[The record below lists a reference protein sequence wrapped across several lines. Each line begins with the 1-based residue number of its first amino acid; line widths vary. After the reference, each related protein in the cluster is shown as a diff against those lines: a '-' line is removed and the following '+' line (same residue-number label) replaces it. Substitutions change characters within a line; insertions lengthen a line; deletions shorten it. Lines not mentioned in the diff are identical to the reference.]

1 MSQEEYMVKA
11 KRAIASAQI
20 LLDDGDIDGA
30 CNRAYY
36 AMFDAVHAALL
47 AVGDPVNPA
56 NTKTHRG
63 LIGAFGQYL
72 IKPGLLEVD
81 LGRLL
86 NQVEQIRLM
95 ADYMGEEVDLDKGK
109 WAVEKAEF
117 LVSEVEKFLLRK
129 NSD

>member
-1 MSQEEYMVKA
+1 MTPEEYMAKA
-11 KRAIASAQI
+11 IRAISSAKI

-36 AMFDAVHAALL
+36 AMFEAAHAALL
-47 AVGDPVNPA
+47 VVCQPDKPS
-56 NTKTHRG
+56 KTRTHQG

-86 NQVEQIRLM
+86 NQVEKIRLM
-95 ADYMGEEVDLDKGK
+95 ADYTGEEIDLDKGQ

-117 LVSEVEKFLLRK
+117 LVCEVNNFLLK
-129 NSD
+129 NNA

>member
-1 MSQEEYMVKA
+1 MNPEEYMVKA
-11 KRAIASAQI
+11 KRAISSAKI

-36 AMFDAVHAALL
+36 AMFDASHAALL
-47 AVGDPVNPA
+47 VVGDPVNPA

-63 LIGAFGQYL
+63 LISAFGQYL

-86 NQVEQIRLM
+86 NQVEKIRLM
-95 ADYMGEEVDLDKGK
+95 ADYIGEDIDLDK
-109 WAVEKAEF
+109 AVWVIEKADF
-117 LVSEVEKFLLRK
+117 LVFEVEKFILK
-129 NSD
+129 NNM